1 MLNVE
6 RAAASYGIARADRW
20 PTLGI
25 AATAARAGGDT
36 PLVTETASATLGFS
50 SFELDFFGRV
60 RNLSDAALQQ
70 YLGTEEAGRSA
81 RISLIAEVANA
92 WFTLSADQELQRI
105 SEATLENRQ
114 ALLEITEQREQ
125 LGAATELEVQQARTV
140 LEAARADV
148 ARYAGQVARDRNALA
163 LLVGA
168 ELDTA
173 LLPRR
178 FEMQTDEILPVPS
191 GLPSEVL
198 LHRPDIAAAE
208 HQLRSANAQIGAAR
222 AAMFPSISLTAA
234 AGTASTE
241 LSDLFSGGSFGWS
254 FTPRID
260 LPIFDSGRRR
270 AAVTVATVDRD
281 IALAQ
286 YEQAIQAGFR
296 EVADALATARTL
308 TDQRQAQIA
317 LLNAAERADE
327 LSQQRYRVGQDSYL
341 VLLEAQRTLYDAR
354 QSLVSTL
361 VSEQTNRIILYRA
374 LGAGVSEGRA

>member
-1 MLNVE
+1 
-6 RAAASYGIARADRW
+6 
-20 PTLGI
+20 
-25 AATAARAGGDT
+25 
-36 PLVTETASATLGFS
+36 
-50 SFELDFFGRV
+50 
-60 RNLSDAALQQ
+60 
-70 YLGTEEAGRSA
+70 
-81 RISLIAEVANA
+81 
-92 WFTLSADQELQRI
+92 
-105 SEATLENRQ
+105 
-114 ALLEITEQREQ
+114 
-125 LGAATELEVQQARTV
+125 
-140 LEAARADV
+140 
-148 ARYAGQVARDRNALA
+148 
-163 LLVGA
+163 
-168 ELDTA
+168 
-173 LLPRR
+173 
-178 FEMQTDEILPVPS
+178 
-191 GLPSEVL
+191 
-198 LHRPDIAAAE
+198 
-208 HQLRSANAQIGAAR
+208 
-222 AAMFPSISLTAA
+222 MFPSISLTAA